1 MKQTDSDKILAWLSD
16 HPGINLSWL
25 ARATGMNRQSLQQAM
40 EGKNYRQ
47 ITPKYIQSFKNAL
60 KHYGYK

>member
-1 MKQTDSDKILAWLSD
+1 MQQTESDKILAWLQD

-25 ARATGMNRQSLQQAM
+25 ARATGMNRQSLQQALD
-40 EGKNYRQ
+40 GHKYRQ
-47 ITPKYIQSFKNAL
+47 ITPKYIRSFKDAL